1 MDGCCHAIRK
11 NRLTVAIKVRIAPSQ
26 LDTIRTMQ
34 NDDNMGI
41 RSKLIA
47 KV

>member
-11 NRLTVAIKVRIAPSQ
+11 NRPTLAIKVRIAPSQ
-26 LDTIRTMQ
+26 LDTTRTMQ
-34 NDDNMGI
+34 NDDHMGI
-41 RSKLIA
+41 RLKLIA